1 MSASGLCV
9 GVNTQHLKNNNRKT
23 YSTPV
28 TSPWHGLL
36 QNWTLVGFIFN
47 YYGTKELITDNGT
60 PVNTSTNVVVK
71 KKKTWLLTQMNQHK
85 DSLQTVLC
93 GQPTLSWFTVCGCQM
108 SIFLPQNKLH
118 LHDGLEISY
127 RFDIHH
133 CFTETVMV
141 HWWYDVRYSIV
152 IIPLDLALKVTT
164 VWGKI

>member
-1 MSASGLCV
+1 MLV
-9 GVNTQHLKNNNRKT
+9 LTHNTWRTTTEKH
-23 YSTPV
+23 STPI

-36 QNWTLVGFIFN
+36 QNWTLVGFIFHF
-47 YYGTKELITDNGT
+47 YGTKELITDNGT

-85 DSLQTVLC
+85 DSLQTALC
-93 GQPTLSWFTVCGCQM
+93 GQPTPSWFTVCGCQM

-127 RFDIHH
+127 WFDIHH
-133 CFTETVMV
+133 CFTEPSVMV

-152 IIPLDLALKVTT
+152 IIPLDLALKVAT